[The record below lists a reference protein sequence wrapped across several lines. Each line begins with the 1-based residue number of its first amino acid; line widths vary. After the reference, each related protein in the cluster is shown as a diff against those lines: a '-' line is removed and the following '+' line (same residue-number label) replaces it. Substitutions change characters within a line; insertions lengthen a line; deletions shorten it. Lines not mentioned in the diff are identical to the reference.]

1 MKLYEFTL
9 ILSPPAELTEDLAEA
24 LFEAGCDDGSP
35 GSCEGVVSVDFHR
48 EAACLEDA
56 IRSAVADVQKAGC
69 AVARVEIEAEA
80 LVEPVK

>member
-1 MKLYEFTL
+1 MRLYEFAL
-9 ILSPPAELTEDLAEA
+9 ILSPAAELTEGLAEA

-35 GSCEGVVSVDFHR
+35 GSCQGVVSIDFHR

-69 AVARVEIEAEA
+69 TVARVQIDAETLA
-80 LVEPVK
+80 ERAN